1 MGETKRVA
9 IGAIFTECNHL
20 GGVPIDLSWF
30 ERYELVR
37 GEEILRID
45 NSVVGG
51 MLQVLREAEV
61 DIAPL
66 LWASTC
72 PGGPLTA
79 DCYAQ
84 LKTELL
90 DRLRQALPVDG
101 VLLPLHG
108 AAAAEGIGDL
118 EGDLITA
125 VRAIVGPS
133 IPIVATL
140 DLHAHISAAMVRNA
154 DALVAWETYP
164 HADSY
169 TTGQRGAR
177 LLVDTL
183 AGRCRPTMAAA
194 KVPVIT
200 GAIHGST
207 HGDDPF
213 ACLMR
218 QAKAHEG
225 KNGVLSTS
233 VILVQPFLD
242 VADMGSGAIVITD
255 NDLDGAVKL
264 ATELAEA
271 YWAMRF
277 QLEPQ
282 TWTPDEAIAA
292 GMAVSGGPVILVETA
307 DCCGGGAAGDSIA
320 TLAALLHAER
330 QERSFVPVVD
340 PAAAA
345 ACHAAGVGA
354 AVTCTLGHQLDP
366 RWGEPITVTGCVST
380 LTDGRF
386 RYQGGIYD
394 NVEGNLGPTAVL
406 AIDGIQVLITTY
418 GTYDWRDEQYR
429 SVGLDPATAKFV
441 VAKNPMNYRLAYG
454 GLSRAV
460 FILDTLGP
468 TPPTIR
474 HARFTQLQ
482 RPYFPLDLEIPGL
495 QPIILT

>member
-1 MGETKRVA
+1 MSETKRVA

-79 DCYAQ
+79 DCYTQ

-213 ACLMR
+213 ARLMR

-277 QLEPQ
+277 QLEPK

-292 GMAVSGGPVILVETA
+292 GMAVTGGPVILVETA

-320 TLAALLHAER
+320 TLAALLRTER

-354 AVTCTLGHQLDP
+354 EVICTLGHQLDP
-366 RWGEPITVTGCVST
+366 RWGEPITVTGRVST

-394 NVEGNLGPTAVL
+394 GVEGNLGPTAVL

-460 FILDTLGP
+460 FILDTPGP

-474 HARFTQLQ
+474 HACFTQLQ
-482 RPYFPLDLEIPGL
+482 RPYFPLDAEIPGL
-495 QPIILT
+495 QPTLLT

>member
-213 ACLMR
+213 ARLMR

-366 RWGEPITVTGCVST
+366 RWGEPITVTGRVAT